1 MFRPMLILAQDSS
14 GDVSQI
20 FYGLAAALVLLVVG
34 AIGVFLVRKYLS
46 SEVPTAAGAG
56 SLLGEM
62 RRLRDTG
69 QLSKEEFDRVK
80 AKLVADAQK
89 ELIDVPKPVDPN
101 RRNLK
106 QPGLIVQDKGPP
118 HDPAKPSE

>member
-1 MFRPMLILAQDSS
+1 MLILAQDSS

-20 FYGLAAALVLLVVG
+20 FYGLAAALVLLIVG
-34 AIGVFLVRKYLS
+34 AIGVLVVRRYLS
-46 SEVPTAAGAG
+46 TEAPTSAVGAG

-62 RRLRDTG
+62 RRLRDSG

-101 RRNLK
+101 RRGGK

-118 HDPAKPSE
+118 PDPAKPSE